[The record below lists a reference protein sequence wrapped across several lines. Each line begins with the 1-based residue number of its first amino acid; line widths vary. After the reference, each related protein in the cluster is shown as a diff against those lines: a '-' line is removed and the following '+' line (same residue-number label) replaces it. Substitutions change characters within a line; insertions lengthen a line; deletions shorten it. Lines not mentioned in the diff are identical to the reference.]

1 MKRFELN
8 SVELRRYAD
17 GTKGL
22 VFDIKNNFNNTYLN
36 EVELLNKVNREKVL
50 FKNTVVLAEK
60 DLVFV
65 VPIVPIDKS
74 TSKKISKDY
83 LITNWEVIGDAYDN
97 PLNTGGLVNGL
108 YTEGELYNKGGLNQ
122 NISISNDTNIL
133 GKGLNQNN
141 NAPRKATILRSKN
154 PKYQYNRLFKAEDS
168 VLDDNGFEYVSREA
182 VERVLN
188 LLERDEIK
196 SKELIKSL
204 LDDMTKFTKEMEKVA
219 GALNINLE

>member
-8 SVELRRYAD
+8 SVELKRYAD

-50 FKNTVVLAEK
+50 FKNTIVLAEK
-60 DLVFV
+60 DLVFL
-65 VPIVPIDKS
+65 VPTVPIDKS
-74 TSKKISKDY
+74 TAKKISKDY
-83 LITNWEVIGDAYDN
+83 LISNWEVIGDAY
-97 PLNTGGLVNGL
+97 NTSFNNGLGSGL
-108 YTEGELYNKGGLNQ
+108 YTEGELYNTKGLNQ
-122 NISISNDTNIL
+122 NTISNDTIIL

-141 NAPRKATILRSKN
+141 NAPRKATVLRSKN

-168 VLDDNGFEYVSREA
+168 VLDDNGFEYVSRDA

-204 LDDMTKFTKEMEKVA
+204 LNNMDKFSEEMKKVA

>member
-8 SVELRRYAD
+8 SVELKRYAD

-36 EVELLNKVNREKVL
+36 EVELVNKVNREKVL

-60 DLVFV
+60 DLVFL

-74 TSKKISKDY
+74 TAKKISKDY
-83 LITNWEVIGDAYDN
+83 LITNWEVIGDAYDTSF
-97 PLNTGGLVNGL
+97 NTGGLVNGL
-108 YTEGELYNKGGLNQ
+108 YTEGELYNTKGLNQ
-122 NISISNDTNIL
+122 NPISNDTTIL

-141 NAPRKATILRSKN
+141 NAPRKATVLRSKN

-196 SKELIKSL
+196 SKELVKSL
-204 LDDMTKFTKEMEKVA
+204 LDDMIKFNKEMEKVA

>member
-8 SVELRRYAD
+8 SVELKRYAD

-36 EVELLNKVNREKVL
+36 EVELVNKVNREKVL

-60 DLVFV
+60 DLVFL

-74 TSKKISKDY
+74 TAKKISKDY

-108 YTEGELYNKGGLNQ
+108 YTEGELYNTKGLNQ
-122 NISISNDTNIL
+122 NPISNDTTIL

-154 PKYQYNRLFKAEDS
+154 PKYQYNRLFKGDDS

-204 LDDMTKFTKEMEKVA
+204 LDSMGKFNKEVEKVA
-219 GALNINLE
+219 SALNINLE

>member
-1 MKRFELN
+1 MKRFDLN
-8 SVELRRYAD
+8 SVELKRYAD

-36 EVELLNKVNREKVL
+36 EVELVNKVNREKVL
-50 FKNTVVLAEK
+50 FKNMVVLAEK
-60 DLVFV
+60 DLVFL
-65 VPIVPIDKS
+65 VPTVPIDKS
-74 TSKKISKDY
+74 TAKKISKDY
-83 LITNWEVIGDAYDN
+83 LITNWEVIGDAYDTSF
-97 PLNTGGLVNGL
+97 NTGLGNGL
-108 YTEGELYNKGGLNQ
+108 YTEGELYNTKGLNQ
-122 NISISNDTNIL
+122 NPISNDATIL

-141 NAPRKATILRSKN
+141 NAPRKATVLRSKN

-168 VLDDNGFEYVSREA
+168 VLDDNGFEYVSRDA

-204 LDDMTKFTKEMEKVA
+204 LDSMGKFSKEVEKVA
-219 GALNINLE
+219 SALNINLE